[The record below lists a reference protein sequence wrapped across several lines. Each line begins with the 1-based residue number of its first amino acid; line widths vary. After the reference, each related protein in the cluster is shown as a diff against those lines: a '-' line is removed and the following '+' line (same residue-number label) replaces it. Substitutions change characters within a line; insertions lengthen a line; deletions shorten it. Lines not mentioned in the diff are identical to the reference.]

1 MKYKANK
8 TNDIL
13 KKYVKKTLSFVN
25 FLYFYELEKFLIV
38 LRIFVECQ
46 WVVCGFNV
54 CPKVENNEDS
64 YEEEF

>member
-46 WVVCGFNV
+46 
-54 CPKVENNEDS
+54 
-64 YEEEF
+64 